1 MPRAGQVKPDRDQR
15 LTDHVAL
22 GVLTATFPP
31 GLIDEVLA
39 ATGRVEQRSRL
50 LPARLV
56 VYYVLALALFSGDSY
71 EEVMRC
77 LVEGLSWASGWAQ
90 AWDVPTKGA
99 IAKARERLTAA
110 PLVELFARGCRPLAT
125 PATPGAFYRGL
136 RLTSI
141 DGTVL
146 DVADTPANDAEF
158 GRPSSG
164 RGDGKGAFP
173 QVRVV
178 GLGECGTHAV
188 TAVAVGACTT
198 GEQALARKL
207 LSALGP
213 GMLCLADRNFT
224 GYPLF
229 AAAAANSAQLLWRAK
244 TGLRLPVLERYPDG
258 SYRSELVAAT
268 DRRRAHPLTV
278 RVIEYTI
285 DDPGRPQAEQ
295 GHYRLVTTLL
305 DPDQAPAGELGALY
319 AQRWEFE
326 NLLDEL
332 KTHQRGPRVVLR
344 SKTPAGVTQE
354 VYGHLCT
361 HYAIRALMH
370 TAAAQD
376 GTDSDRLSFTRAL
389 KAARR
394 SVRAGLGTAIAVL
407 SKALE
412 EAKAEICRHLL
423 PPRRLRAAPR
433 VVKRKMSNY
442 GVKRAEHHTWPQ
454 PTRNPNE
461 AIHILAPP

>member
-22 GVLTATFPP
+22 GVLTMTFPP

-50 LPARLV
+50 LPARMV
-56 VYYVLALALFSGDSY
+56 VYYVLALALFSRDSY
-71 EEVMRC
+71 EEVMRS
-77 LVEGLSWASGWAQ
+77 LVEGMSWASGWAQ
-90 AWDVPTKGA
+90 SWDVPTKGA
-99 IAKARERLTAA
+99 ISKARERLTAA
-110 PLVELFARGCRPLAT
+110 PLVELFARACLPLAT
-125 PATPGAFYRGL
+125 AGTPGAFYRGL
-136 RLTSI
+136 RLISI
-141 DGTVL
+141 DGTTL

-158 GRPSSG
+158 GRPHSG

-178 GLGECGTHAV
+178 ALGECGTHAV
-188 TAVAVGACTT
+188 TAAAVGAYKT
-198 GEQALARKL
+198 GEVTLAREL
-207 LSALGP
+207 LGSLGP

-229 AAAAANSAQLLWRAK
+229 AAAAATGAHLLWRAK
-244 TGLRLPVLERYPDG
+244 TGLRLPVLERYADG

-268 DRRRAHPLTV
+268 DRRRARPLAV

-285 DDPGRPQAEQ
+285 NDRGRPQAEQ

-305 DPDQAPAGELGALY
+305 DPDQAPAGELAALY

-326 NLLDEL
+326 TLLDEL

-344 SKTPAGVTQE
+344 SKTPDGVTQE

-361 HYAIRALMH
+361 HYAIRALAH
-370 TAAAQD
+370 TVAAED
-376 GTDSDRLSFTRAL
+376 GVDSDRISFTRAL
-389 KAARR
+389 NAARR
-394 SVRAGLGTAIAVL
+394 SVRAGLGTVTAHLATGL
-407 SKALE
+407 RH
-412 EAKAEICRHLL
+412 AKAEICRHLL
-423 PPRRLRAAPR
+423 PPRLHAAGR

-442 GVKRAEHHTWPQ
+442 GVKRAEHRSWP
-454 PTRNPNE
+454 PP
-461 AIHILAPP
+461 APPNRPSAYSHHPK